1 MQRHRNLARW
11 SFVLPCFLFG
21 NGWATSAHA
30 APPEAAP
37 PEAAPPEGDTGE
49 GFDFDEGD
57 DEGDFDDADVI
68 EKVIVAPEGPAE
80 GPAEDPDDADD
91 DSISPDDGF
100 VFEDISEDE
109 EALAKELKSGEV
121 QAKGQTGTITGVVH
135 NAKGEPLAG
144 VYVRAKDTDFVARTG
159 VDGKFELKL
168 PAGTHTLSVELDL
181 YKTTELASVSVEV
194 GKTKSEDI
202 ELIPMAGVQETY
214 EVKDNL
220 NMEAEGALQE
230 ARKKSTSVSDG
241 LDATEISKSGGGKV
255 SSVAVR
261 IVGATVVEGRYLV
274 VRGLG
279 HRYGNTLLDGARVP
293 SPEPDLRT
301 VPLDVFPSGALGA
314 IDIQKTFSPDV
325 PADFTGGSTRMATRD
340 IPSETT
346 IKLGV
351 AVGLNTNTTFRPMI
365 TNGAFPGA
373 DLFGFGNI
381 PRQLPTSFPKGQK
394 VGRGVYDAN
403 FNEVYTPA
411 QIEAQG
417 EAMYTDYRIRRGTRA
432 PANFKLG
439 TTLGDSWSTNQPG
452 GKFGILFS
460 GGYANRHQTNYGH
473 RNQLASD
480 GGVLVNTPASL
491 DFITTTNKVAFN
503 GLLVTRWDINS
514 NNRLKLTGLYSRD
527 AEDETSEL
535 AGIDRVNNGI
545 DPIVYNRIRYI
556 MRSIAFTQLSGHH
569 RIERAANMEIDWFG
583 SYSQA
588 QRDDPAM
595 RELIFRGPDDEGGYR
610 VDDSTGSIGS
620 QLFLDFVDHNE
631 NASLDLSFPF
641 KQWKGLD
648 TKIKLGAW
656 VDAKQRDFRAH
667 RYYFSASGFNALIP
681 DGRGN
686 VINDSTIG
694 GGVPISQG
702 GTQPFTLIE
711 ATRAQDNYDAWSRN
725 VSGYAMLDLP
735 FVNWF
740 KISGGLRVESNLI
753 NVNPFDIYAI
763 AGAEPDP
770 TLKSARLKDLD
781 FLPALSLI
789 FSPKLKEG
797 RGDLNIRLS
806 GTRTLARP
814 EFRELTPFLFR
825 DYVAGFDKIGNP
837 NLTSTRIW
845 NGDLRVEWFPRKN
858 EVLAVSAFVKQM
870 QTPIEAMSSPVY
882 ALTWQNIDSAINAG
896 GEFELR
902 KSIDFL
908 APKANKRARQVLR
921 DFSIGGNVA
930 VIYSSV
936 RVTPCVLPGNEQ
948 DGYIVDPNCRE
959 EFQPPNGAVVRPLQG
974 QAPWIANAFLDY
986 DNSETG
992 SNLRVLYNGVG
1003 RSLYAVGAQS
1013 LPNIYTR
1020 RTHQLDL
1027 IYTQRLVAYKRNEI
1041 GDLRNELSLT
1051 FEVNNILNT
1060 RKQLEQG
1067 GGSNIGVVRT
1077 TRDGLDLWI
1086 GLQWQY

>member
-1 MQRHRNLARW
+1 M
-11 SFVLPCFLFG
+11 LPCFLLAH
-21 NGWATSAHA
+21 GWSASA
-30 APPEAAP
+30 G
-37 PEAAPPEGDTGE
+37 AAPPEGEGETGD

-57 DEGDFDDADVI
+57 DEGDFDDADVV
-68 EKVIVAPEGPAE
+68 EEVIVAPEGPAE
-80 GPAEDPDDADD
+80 GETETETPPSDDE
-91 DSISPDDGF
+91 SISPDDGF
-100 VFEDISEDE
+100 VFEDISEDQ
-109 EALAKELKSGEV
+109 EALDEELKSGEV
-121 QAKGQTGTITGVVH
+121 QAKGQTGTIQGVIH

-144 VYVRAKDTDFVARTG
+144 VYVRAKGTDYVARTG

-168 PAGTHTLSVELDL
+168 PAGSHTLSIELDL
-181 YKTTELASVSVEV
+181 YKSNEIAGVSVKV
-194 GKTKSEDI
+194 GETASQDV
-202 ELIPMAGVQETY
+202 ELVPMAGVQETY
-214 EVKDNL
+214 AVEDNL
-220 NMEAEGALQE
+220 NLEAEGALQE
-230 ARKKSTSVSDG
+230 MRKKSTKVSDG
-241 LDATEISKSGGGKV
+241 LDATEIGKSGGGKV

-261 IVGATVVEGRYLV
+261 IVGATVVDGRYLV

-279 HRYGNTLLDGARVP
+279 HRYGNTLLDRARVP

-314 IDIQKTFSPDV
+314 IDVQKTFTPDV
-325 PADFTGGSTRMATRD
+325 PGDFTGGSTQMLTRD
-340 IPSETT
+340 VPSETT
-346 IKLGV
+346 VKLGA
-351 AVGLNTNTTFRPMI
+351 AVGFNTNTTFQPMI
-365 TNGAFPGA
+365 TNGPFPGA

-394 VGRGVYDAN
+394 VGRGVYDEN

-417 EAMYTDYRIRRGTRA
+417 EAMYTDYRVRRGSKA
-432 PANFKLG
+432 PANFKLSA
-439 TTLGDSWSTNQPG
+439 TLGDSWATNRPG
-452 GKFGILFS
+452 GRIGVLFS
-460 GGYANRHQTNYGH
+460 GGYSNRHQTNYGH
-473 RNQLASD
+473 RNQLSSN
-480 GGVLVNTPASL
+480 GGVLTNSPASL
-491 DFITTTNKVAFN
+491 DMITTVYKVAFN
-503 GLLVTRWDINS
+503 GLLVTRWDIDS
-514 NNRLKLTGLYSRD
+514 NNWLKLTGLYSRD

-535 AGIDRVNNGI
+535 SGVDRANNGV

-569 RIERAANMEIDWFG
+569 RIERAANLEIDWFG

-595 RELIFRGPDDEGGYR
+595 RELIFRGPDPEDGSYR
-610 VDDSTGSIGS
+610 VDDSTGGVGP

-631 NASLDLSFPF
+631 NAALDFTVPF

-648 TKIKLGAW
+648 SKFKFGAW
-656 VDAKQRDFRAH
+656 IDGKQRGFRAH
-667 RYYFSASGFNALIP
+667 RYYFSAAGFNDLIP
-681 DGRGN
+681 EGRGN

-694 GGVPISQG
+694 GGIPVAQG
-702 GTQPFTLIE
+702 GDEPFTLIE

-725 VSGYAMLDLP
+725 VSGYGMLDLP

-740 KISGGLRVESNLI
+740 KISGGLRVESNVI
-753 NVNPFDIYAI
+753 DVNPFDIYAM
-763 AGAEPDP
+763 AGAPPDP
-770 TLKSARLKDLD
+770 TLKSARLVDLD

-797 RGDLNIRLS
+797 RGDLNIRLTGS
-806 GTRTLARP
+806 RTLARP

-837 NLTSTRIW
+837 DLTSTKIW
-845 NGDLRVEWFPRKN
+845 NGDVRIEWFPRKN
-858 EVLAVSAFVKQM
+858 EVLALSGFVKQM
-870 QTPIEAMSSPVY
+870 QAPIEVMSSPTY
-882 ALTWQNIDSAINAG
+882 ALTWQNIDRAINAG
-896 GEFELR
+896 GELELR

-908 APKANKRARQVLR
+908 APKANTRARQVLR

-930 VIYSSV
+930 VIYSDV
-936 RVTPCVLPGNEQ
+936 EVTPCVLPGNETP
-948 DGYIVDPNCRE
+948 GYVVDPDCRE
-959 EFQPPNGAVVRPLQG
+959 EFQPVNGTVHRPLQG

-986 DNSETG
+986 DNGDTG
-992 SNLRVLYNGVG
+992 TNVRLLYNGVG

-1027 IYTQRLVAYKRNEI
+1027 VVSQRLFAYKRNGF

-1051 FEVNNILNT
+1051 FEVNNIFNT

-1067 GGSNIGVVRT
+1067 LGSNLGIVRT
-1077 TRDGLDLWI
+1077 TRDGLDMWI